1 MSKRVDF
8 EFTKNWGSIKKGTK
22 KPLNIQLARSLQD
35 VRKVGKIRGPIKTKS
50 EAETVTDAL
59 KAREE
64 EFKTEIEAMKKE
76 LSESRKESVSA
87 IKAQKIAEN
96 KLDKLAQNRVT
107 K

>member
-8 EFTKNWGSIKKGTK
+8 EFTKKWGSIEKGTK

-35 VRKVGKIRGPIKTKS
+35 VRKVGKIRGSIKTKS

-59 KAREE
+59 KAREL
-64 EFKTEIEAMKKE
+64 EFKTEMEAMKKE
-76 LSESRKESVSA
+76 LSESRKESVA
-87 IKAQKIAEN
+87 AVKLQKVAEN
-96 KLDKLAQNRVT
+96 KLDKLEQNRVN